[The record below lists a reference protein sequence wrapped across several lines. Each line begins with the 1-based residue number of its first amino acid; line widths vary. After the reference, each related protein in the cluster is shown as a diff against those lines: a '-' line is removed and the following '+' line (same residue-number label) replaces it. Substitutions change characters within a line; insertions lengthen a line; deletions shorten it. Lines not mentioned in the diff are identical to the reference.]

1 MKTGQLLVFDG
12 ADQPLRLVQMEVP
25 ALKTGEILIKNTYT
39 TLCGS
44 DLHTYCG
51 KRNEKTPTVL
61 GHEIIGTVAEIADG
75 HNHLDYNGEELK
87 IGDRVTW
94 AVFAADPQEEWLN
107 KKMPQKSENL
117 FKYGH
122 ARIEGDDV
130 FHGGLGDFTILKAHT
145 AVFKLPEELPTAIA
159 ATINCAVATVAGA
172 MRLAGEVLDQTVLI
186 TGLGLLGNLTV
197 AMCKAQGA
205 KKIIAVD
212 ISEERL
218 AQAKRFGATHTYLS
232 LENAMV
238 RENLS
243 AHQIGAAFEMSGAPE
258 AAELGVEMLAIGGIA
273 VWIGAVF
280 KTRKVE
286 IDAEQVIRKVI
297 TIKGLHNYNFEDLQ
311 YALKFMTDYHTE
323 FPFHEII
330 SKEFPLTE
338 ATEAFEYALMHKPLR
353 VGVYIDQLK

>member
-12 ADQPLRLVQMEVP
+12 ADKPLRLVQMVVP
-25 ALKTGEILIKNTYT
+25 TLKNGEILIKNVYT

-61 GHEIIGTVAEIADG
+61 GHEIIGTVDEIANG
-75 HNHLDYNGEELK
+75 HSHQDFNGEELN

-94 AVFAADPQEEWLN
+94 AVFAAEPQEEWLS

-122 ARIEGDDV
+122 ARIDAEDI
-130 FHGGLGDFTILKAHT
+130 FHGGLGDFTILKPHT
-145 AVFKLPEELPTAIA
+145 AVFKLPEKLPTAIA

-172 MRLAGEVLDQTVLI
+172 MRLAGEVSSKTILV
-186 TGLGLLGNLTV
+186 TGMGLLGNLAV
-197 AMCKAQGA
+197 AMCKVQGA
-205 KKIIAVD
+205 KEIIAID

-218 AQAKRFGATHTYLS
+218 AQSKRFGATHTYLS
-232 LENAMV
+232 TENDTIQ
-238 RENLS
+238 ENLS
-243 AHQIGAAFEMSGAPE
+243 GYQIDVAFEMSGAAN
-258 AAELGVEMLAIGGIA
+258 AAELGVEVLTVGGIA

-286 IDAEQVIRKVI
+286 IDAEQIIRKMI

-311 YALKFMTDYHTE
+311 YALEFMGDHHQD

-330 SKEFPLTE
+330 AKEFPLTE
-338 ATEAFEYALMHKPLR
+338 ATEAFEYALAHKPLR
-353 VGVYIDQLK
+353 VGVYIDQPK

>member
-1 MKTGQLLVFDG
+1 MKTGQLLIFDG
-12 ADQPLRLVQMEVP
+12 ADKPLRLVQMEVP
-25 ALKTGEILIKNTYT
+25 ELKTGEILIKNTYT

-51 KRNEKTPTVL
+51 KRTEKTPTVL

-75 HNHLDYNGEELK
+75 HPHNDYNGEELK

-94 AVFAADPQEEWLN
+94 AVFAAEPQEEWLN
-107 KKMPQKSENL
+107 KKMPQKSEHL

-122 ARIEGDDV
+122 ARIEGDDI
-130 FHGGLGDFTILKAHT
+130 FHGGLGDFTVLKSNT
-145 AVFKLPEELPTAIA
+145 AVFKLPEKLPTAIA

-172 MRLAGEVLDQTVLI
+172 MRLAGEVADKTVLV
-186 TGLGLLGNLTV
+186 TGMGLLGNLAV

-205 KKIIAVD
+205 KEIIAVD

-218 AQAKRFGATHTYLS
+218 AQSGRFGATHTYLS
-232 LENAMV
+232 TDTAFV
-238 RENLS
+238 REKLS
-243 AHQIGAAFEMSGAPE
+243 GHKIDVAFEMSGAPE
-258 AAELGVEMLAIGGIA
+258 AAELGIEMLTIGGIA

-286 IDAEQVIRKVI
+286 IDAEQIIRRII

-311 YALKFMTDYHTE
+311 NALKFMTAYHQD

-338 ATEAFEYALMHKPLR
+338 ATEAFEYALKHKPLR
-353 VGVYIDQLK
+353 VGVYIDKLK